1 MRERWLKTCSSQTS
15 LVQTEKTAQT
25 SGFLRRFMQTFSRT
39 YLIPKNKQIK
49 PLGQVLGFSF
59 PTKIL
64 AIKHNQQKL
73 SKVLPDYLLTGPTYL
88 PILAIYEC
96 CLWEKG
102 VTLCVC
108 IYVRYECLRKDHH
121 GYELIII
128 IIRCVVNSFLII
140 LTSLHLSQ
148 IRMLIVTQNSLNPL
162 YPSQLGNKLSVLGV
176 FVSWLFQSI
185 YKIGKHAAHCLH
197 RLLLIVIDGRPNDN
211 S

>member
-15 LVQTEKTAQT
+15 LVQTEKPAQT

-102 VTLCVC
+102 VTLCMYIC
-108 IYVRYECLRKDHH
+108 TVRMFTERSPRIRIDNYNYTMRCQLISYHLNLTSPFLDSHADSNPKQLEPSLFFIVGEQAECLRGLCK
-121 GYELIII
+121 L
-128 IIRCVVNSFLII
+128 VVS
-140 LTSLHLSQ
+140 
-148 IRMLIVTQNSLNPL
+148 
-162 YPSQLGNKLSVLGV
+162 
-176 FVSWLFQSI
+176 
-185 YKIGKHAAHCLH
+185 KH
-197 RLLLIVIDGRPNDN
+197 I
-211 S
+211 